1 MKSYYD
7 KVKANAVDVLAAA
20 IGEPVANCRDGIH
33 SALSYALREGSY
45 STAATAIMAAGK
57 WCWAHSET
65 EEEAY
70 KCEMGLND
78 CSHEG
83 HDGASDAEKSEHEKV
98 VEAVGKAAEKV
109 VEAVAASASASAVA

>member
-33 SALSYALREGSY
+33 NALSYALREGSY

-70 KCEMGLND
+70 KCEMGLKD
-78 CSHEG
+78 CK
-83 HDGASDAEKSEHEKV
+83 DGESKESVEIAEHEKV
-98 VEAVGKAAEKV
+98 VEAVDKAAEKV
-109 VEAVAASASASAVA
+109 VEAVAAANA

>member
-65 EEEAY
+65 EEEEY
-70 KCEMGLND
+70 KCEMGLKD
-78 CSHEG
+78 CSHGGDEG
-83 HDGASDAEKSEHEKV
+83 NAEKAEHEKV
-98 VEAVGKAAEKV
+98 VEAVDKAADKV
-109 VEAVAASASASAVA
+109 VEAVTAANA

>member
-45 STAATAIMAAGK
+45 STAATAIMAAGR

-65 EEEAY
+65 EEEQY
-70 KCEMGLND
+70 KCEMGLKD
-78 CSHEG
+78 CSNDKSG
-83 HDGASDAEKSEHEKV
+83 DQHDAVEVAEHEKV
-98 VEAVGKAAEKV
+98 VEAVDKAAEKV
-109 VEAVAASASASAVA
+109 VEAVTAATA

>member
-45 STAATAIMAAGK
+45 STAATAIMAAGR
-57 WCWAHSET
+57 WCWAHAET
-65 EEEAY
+65 EEEQY
-70 KCEMGLND
+70 KCEMGLKD
-78 CSHEG
+78 CTHEDQHG
-83 HDGASDAEKSEHEKV
+83 EADKAEKLEHEKV
-98 VEAVGKAAEKV
+98 VEAVDKAADKV
-109 VEAVAASASASAVA
+109 VEAVTAANA

>member
-45 STAATAIMAAGK
+45 STAATAIMAAGR

-70 KCEMGLND
+70 KCEMGLKD
-78 CSHEG
+78 CSHEKSEE
-83 HDGASDAEKSEHEKV
+83 AVEKEEHEKV
-98 VEAVGKAAEKV
+98 VEAVDKAADKV
-109 VEAVAASASASAVA
+109 VEAVTAAKA

>member
-70 KCEMGLND
+70 KCEMGLKD
-78 CSHEG
+78 CK
-83 HDGASDAEKSEHEKV
+83 DGDSKGSDESVEVSEHEKV
-98 VEAVGKAAEKV
+98 VEAVDKAAEKV
-109 VEAVAASASASAVA
+109 VEAVTAANA